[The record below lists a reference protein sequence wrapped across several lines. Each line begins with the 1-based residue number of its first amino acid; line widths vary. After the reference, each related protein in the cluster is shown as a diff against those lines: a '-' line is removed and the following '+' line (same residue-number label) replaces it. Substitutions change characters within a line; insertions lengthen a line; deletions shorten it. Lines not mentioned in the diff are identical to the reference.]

1 MCVVYN
7 LLRVSIQMDLLIDG
21 FRVRLK
27 LHYVFLLLI
36 YHVLEIVF
44 LSNRVDVVTKVIY
57 LLLQTIF

>member
-1 MCVVYN
+1 MGVVYN
-7 LLRVSIQMDLLIDG
+7 LLRVSIQIDLLIDG

>member
-1 MCVVYN
+1 MGVVCN
-7 LLRVSIQMDLLIDG
+7 LLRVSIQIDLLIDG

>member
-1 MCVVYN
+1 MGVVYN

>member
-1 MCVVYN
+1 MSVVYI

-21 FRVRLK
+21 VRVRLK

-44 LSNRVDVVTKVIY
+44 LSNRVDMVTKVIY